1 MMVDIDFCIDDCQ
14 YPFMTKRVRVLPT
27 ACCAPVL
34 QRQLTAA
41 AAERLATA
49 FKAVADPARLR
60 LLSFIAA
67 QPSGETCVCNLTKP
81 LGLSQP
87 TVSHHLRVLF
97 DAGLLE
103 RERRGTWVYY
113 RIVRRSSRRCATFWR
128 RPTRRRSGAWA
139 RRVMRRRLASEA
151 LGTALLLAAV
161 VGSGIM
167 GERLAAATRHRALA
181 NTLAT
186 GAVLAALIYSLAAV
200 GATSIRRSA
209 SPPCSGASSRGG
221 RPPHTPSRR
230 RSARSSASPSR
241 ISCSSCR
248 SFPCRS
254 MSERAARKCSAKP
267 WRPSACCS

>member
-1 MMVDIDFCIDDCQ
+1 
-14 YPFMTKRVRVLPT
+14 MTRRVRVLPT

-113 RIVRRSSRRCATFWR
+113 RIA
-128 RPTRRRSGAWA
+128 PAQ
-139 RRVMRRRLASEA
+139 
-151 LGTALLLAAV
+151 LAAL
-161 VGSGIM
+161 
-167 GERLAAATRHRALA
+167 RD
-181 NTLAT
+181 
-186 GAVLAALIYSLAAV
+186 VLAAPDEAPLRRVSAAK
-200 GATSIRRSA
+200 G
-209 SPPCSGASSRGG
+209 
-221 RPPHTPSRR
+221 
-230 RSARSSASPSR
+230 
-241 ISCSSCR
+241 
-248 SFPCRS
+248 
-254 MSERAARKCSAKP
+254 
-267 WRPSACCS
+267 